1 MLITIFEKCLK
12 IIDSVVPT
20 VVKNTHNIKLKIN
33 FLTSDPA
40 VEEDPLF
47 SPVFSMSC
55 SKDN

>member
-33 FLTSDPA
+33 FLTSEA

-47 SPVFSMSC
+47 S
-55 SKDN
+55 